1 MRDTIKNSSY
11 FKGYLEYEYARIEK
25 FEKAVNKVIAERGIS
40 DRGVQSG
47 LRSIEGFYFN
57 SLIALYSSG
66 APLERIKELFPK
78 VLHSMKPVWNS
89 DRGYVEMVWMISIGI
104 MLDIQ
109 EEEMRELEKMVE
121 EDGIKDYLIDFLLS
135 NYNKVWTGSTQN
147 FKFEIPYKSLDSVIN
162 ASNKEE
168 SLTHLKNYLFNEWY
182 HGHKDTGWYD
192 THKSNEDIYSGYW
205 SFESGAIAKI
215 LKLDDQILKD
225 VPYYPYDMVHYLKD

>member
-11 FKGYLEYEYARIEK
+11 FKRYLEYENSRIEK
-25 FEKAVNKVIAERGIS
+25 FEKAVNKVIGERGIL

-57 SLIALYSSG
+57 SLIASYSSG
-66 APLERIKELFPK
+66 APLERIIELFPK

-109 EEEMRELEKMVE
+109 EDEMLELKKMVE
-121 EDGIKDYLIDFLLS
+121 EDGLKDCLINFLFS
-135 NYNKVWTGSTQN
+135 YINKDWEEGTQN
-147 FKFEIPYKSLDSVIN
+147 FKFEIPYKYLENVIN
-162 ASNKEE
+162 ASNNSE
-168 SLTHLKNYLFNEWY
+168 SLTHLKSYLLNKWY

-192 THKSNEDIYSGYW
+192 THKSKVDIYSGYW

-215 LKLDDQILKD
+215 LELDDQILKN